1 MKMILYGGGVVD
13 GLSPENKRIKID
25 LKERAM
31 SVVDVNIQLGRV
43 KGDKVSVVIFED
55 NTTFRVVGNVID
67 RTDIILRDV
76 DYKI

>member
-1 MKMILYGGGVVD
+1 MKMILYGGEVVD
-13 GLSPENKRIKID
+13 GLSPDNKRIKIN

-43 KGDKVSVVIFED
+43 TGDKVSVVIFED

-76 DYKI
+76 DYKV